1 MLNKFHELD
10 VDRSGKLDQDEAK
23 QGLELMTTAT
33 GRKLDPR
40 EIEFFLKTASDDEG
54 FIDIGK
60 FVSLFK
66 RLKVYDCPPPP
77 KNAKCHVLGSDWNV
91 TDQVDFETVVGRWNY
106 DDVLHKGFWG
116 FIFSSCYSGLI
127 PIVCIHISALKGYI
141 LLNRITLQSLWLLY
155 GICLLFCWIFALF
168 YHDKKEIKSY
178 KE

>member
-91 TDQVDFETVVGRWNY
+91 TDQVDFQTDVGQWNY
-106 DDVLHKGFWG
+106 YDVYTKDFGGSFFHHVIRGW
-116 FIFSSCYSGLI
+116 Y
-127 PIVCIHISALKGYI
+127 
-141 LLNRITLQSLWLLY
+141 
-155 GICLLFCWIFALF
+155 LLFVYIYLL
-168 YHDKKEIKSY
+168 
-178 KE
+178 